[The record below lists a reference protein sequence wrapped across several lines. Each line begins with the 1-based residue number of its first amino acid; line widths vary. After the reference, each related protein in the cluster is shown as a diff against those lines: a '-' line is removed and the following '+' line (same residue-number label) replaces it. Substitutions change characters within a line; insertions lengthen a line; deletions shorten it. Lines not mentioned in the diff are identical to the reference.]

1 MTRLMLALL
10 LGLSMLVSFSAHAGG
25 RDGHYGKHHRN
36 CHKHQRHYANH
47 RRHSYSHGQRCHECR
62 ESRRHRHVVYAQ
74 PYAQPYVAPRIEL
87 GAYYGPSGVEAVIV
101 YQDRLG
107 H

>member
-1 MTRLMLALL
+1 MTRLTLALL

-25 RDGHYGKHHRN
+25 RDGHHGKHHRH

-47 RRHSYSHGQRCHECR
+47 HRHANTREHYGHGYR
-62 ESRRHRHVVYAQ
+62 ETSRHRHVAYE
-74 PYAQPYVAPRIEL
+74 QPYVAPRFEL